1 MNTCN
6 TDQSDT
12 LFYHDL
18 ANTVRCSGQRQ
29 RQIQIQRRRR
39 QTIHQGFV
47 LALLDQQYPRIQHS
61 AQQSNKHRRLFL
73 EPEWPAYHSYSHHLQ
88 YGYHSLDV
96 FSNEVT
102 NSLRENKQVRMWRR
116 NGIDWRL
123 NYMKMVEV
131 FFFSIMILSARECL
145 LALII
150 PKRSVERDQ
159 PH

>member
-1 MNTCN
+1 MNNDKDCR
-6 TDQSDT
+6 
-12 LFYHDL
+12 
-18 ANTVRCSGQRQ
+18 VGQL
-29 RQIQIQRRRR
+29 
-39 QTIHQGFV
+39 TI
-47 LALLDQQYPRIQHS
+47 
-61 AQQSNKHRRLFL
+61 
-73 EPEWPAYHSYSHHLQ
+73 AYHSHSHHLQ